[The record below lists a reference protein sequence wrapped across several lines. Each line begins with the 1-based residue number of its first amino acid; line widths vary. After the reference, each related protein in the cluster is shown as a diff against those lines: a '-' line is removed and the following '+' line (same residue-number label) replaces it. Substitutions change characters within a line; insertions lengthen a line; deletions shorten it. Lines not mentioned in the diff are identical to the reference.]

1 MNPVSMSSDSSYTSR
16 IISAAKQKQGNVLI
30 QLLEGVRM
38 AQVAQAKPLAN
49 LRNIV
54 RVDVYA

>member
-1 MNPVSMSSDSSYTSR
+1 MNPVSMNSDTSYASR
-16 IISAAKQKQGNVLI
+16 IISTAKQKQGNVLI
-30 QLLEGVRM
+30 QLLEAVRM